1 MDNTVDLSNDDEEV
15 DETTDN
21 NGANNDE
28 EDDYET
34 TDDEVN
40 DEEIDEYL
48 QNKGCDAI
56 VSAGQITRP
65 KRVVFIR
72 DRSEANMLNE
82 MRSNNSRKRKLQ
94 LKKTSTKPK
103 ADYLNRDYGTKN
115 MMLERWKENDPN
127 STMRDPMIR
136 KDGTLQYVLWGGRDV
151 LFCTI
156 CLCAVSAHRAKT
168 KRHLDADK
176 TRNSHQAA
184 SERVFSVL
192 KHSLSLVQ
200 MYQALE
206 DRTEIQVKTRYN
218 HTQYKWFDDTKVV
231 DV

>member
-56 VSAGQITRP
+56 VSAGQVTRP

-82 MRSNNSRKRKLQ
+82 MRSNNSRN
-94 LKKTSTKPK
+94 
-103 ADYLNRDYGTKN
+103 Y
-115 MMLERWKENDPN
+115 
-127 STMRDPMIR
+127 
-136 KDGTLQYVLWGGRDV
+136 
-151 LFCTI
+151 
-156 CLCAVSAHRAKT
+156 
-168 KRHLDADK
+168 
-176 TRNSHQAA
+176 TRI
-184 SERVFSVL
+184 
-192 KHSLSLVQ
+192 
-200 MYQALE
+200 Y
-206 DRTEIQVKTRYN
+206 
-218 HTQYKWFDDTKVV
+218 
-231 DV
+231 